1 MAAWLNRNA
10 PIVSTLKLAVN
21 SESQSGRLVLA
32 STHVSERK
40 VEEGRALEA
49 GRRVKDG
56 DTQVAELGDP
66 LEGAGDRLLV
76 GDIAADGLSDVSYGQ
91 RCQSSGLAAAAANSA
106 ILRVNDEA
114 HLDVAALLLDV
125 GRERLLRKI

>member
-49 GRRVKDG
+49 GRRVEDG
-56 DTQVAELGDP
+56 DTQVAELRDL
-66 LEGAGDRLLV
+66 LEGTGDRLLV
-76 GDIAADGLSDVSYGQ
+76 RDIAVDGLRGVSYGQ
-91 RCQSSGLAAAAANSA
+91 
-106 ILRVNDEA
+106 
-114 HLDVAALLLDV
+114 
-125 GRERLLRKI
+125 